1 MYKKRV
7 VYLLFLLISLFSCKK
22 GKEAEN
28 PQKGEIQVVAD
39 PSFKNVTEALAERY
53 MAFYPEAKLDVV
65 YKKEDSAF
73 IDLLDGNAR
82 VIVMS
87 RELTK
92 KEKEVYK
99 EKVDLEYNPAKFA
112 GDAVVFVVSKNSSRE
127 HIKVSEIKE
136 MLNSDDKNLIFDGA
150 NASNLNFIA
159 QKFQVKPSALKYS
172 IIKGNEN
179 IVNSIDKFNNKIGVI
194 SLNTISREFSPEA
207 IALREKVKVL
217 PVMDDKG
224 KIYKPELSNIR
235 NMEYPFSR
243 ILYFLTNEG
252 FFGVGNGFIR
262 FSCTQIGQIVVSKQ
276 GLQPYNIYKREVQ
289 MR

>member
-1 MYKKRV
+1 M
-7 VYLLFLLISLFSCKK
+7 LSCKK

-39 PSFKNVTEALAERY
+39 PSFKNVTEALTERY
-53 MAFYPEAKLDVV
+53 MAFYPEAKLDVL

-73 IDLLDGNAR
+73 IDLLEGRAR

-87 RELTK
+87 RELSER
-92 KEKEVYK
+92 EKEVYK
-99 EKVDLEYNPAKFA
+99 SKVDLEYNPAKFA
-112 GDAVVFVVSKNSSRE
+112 GDAVVFIVPKNSNRE

-136 MLNSDDKNLIFDGA
+136 MLNSESKNLIFDGT

-159 QKFQVKPSALKYS
+159 QKFNAKPSALKYS
-172 IIKGNEN
+172 IIRGNEN
-179 IVNSIDKFNNKIGVI
+179 IVNNIGEFSDKIGVI

-217 PVMDDKG
+217 PVMDEKG
-224 KIYKPELSNIR
+224 KIYKPELSSIR

>member
-1 MYKKRV
+1 MYKRIG
-7 VYLLFLLISLFSCKK
+7 YLLFLLVVMLSCKK

-53 MAFYPEAKLDVV
+53 MAFYPEAKLDVL

-73 IDLLDGNAR
+73 IDLLEGNAR

-87 RELTK
+87 RELSE

-99 EKVDLEYNPAKFA
+99 SKVDLEYNPAKFA
-112 GDAVVFVVSKNSSRE
+112 GDAVVFIVPKNSNRE

-136 MLNSDDKNLIFDGA
+136 MLNSESKNLIFDGT

-159 QKFQVKPSALKYS
+159 QKFNAKPSALKYS
-172 IIKGNEN
+172 IIRGNEN
-179 IVNSIDKFNNKIGVI
+179 IVNNIDKFSDKIGVI

-207 IALREKVKVL
+207 IALRDKIKIL
-217 PVMDDKG
+217 PVIDEEG
-224 KIYKPELSNIR
+224 KVYKPELSSIR

-243 ILYFLTNEG
+243 VLYFLTNEG

>member
-1 MYKKRV
+1 MYKRIG
-7 VYLLFLLISLFSCKK
+7 YLLFLLVVMLSCKK

-39 PSFKNVTEALAERY
+39 PSFKNVTEALTERY
-53 MAFYPEAKLDVV
+53 MAFYPEAKLDVL

-73 IDLLDGNAR
+73 IDLLEGRAR

-87 RELTK
+87 RELSER
-92 KEKEVYK
+92 EKEVYK
-99 EKVDLEYNPAKFA
+99 SKVDLEYNPAKFA
-112 GDAVVFVVSKNSSRE
+112 GDAVVFIVPKNSNRE

-136 MLNSDDKNLIFDGA
+136 MLNSESKNLIFDGT

-159 QKFQVKPSALKYS
+159 QKFNAKPSALKYS
-172 IIKGNEN
+172 IIRGNEN
-179 IVNSIDKFNNKIGVI
+179 IVNNIGEFSDKIGVI

-217 PVMDDKG
+217 PVMDEKG
-224 KIYKPELSNIR
+224 KIYKPELSSIR

>member
-1 MYKKRV
+1 MYKRIG
-7 VYLLFLLISLFSCKK
+7 YLLFLLVVMLSCKK
-22 GKEAEN
+22 SKEAEN

-53 MAFYPEAKLDVV
+53 MAFYPEAKLDVL

-73 IDLLDGNAR
+73 IDLLEGNAR

-112 GDAVVFVVSKNSSRE
+112 GDAVVFIVPKNSKRE

-136 MLNSDDKNLIFDGA
+136 MLNSESKNLIFDGT

-159 QKFQVKPSALKYS
+159 QKFNAKPSALKYS
-172 IIKGNEN
+172 IIRGNEN
-179 IVNSIDKFNNKIGVI
+179 IVNNIDKFSDKIGVI

-207 IALREKVKVL
+207 IALRDKIKIL
-217 PVMDDKG
+217 PVIDEEG
-224 KIYKPELSNIR
+224 KVYKPELSSIR

-243 ILYFLTNEG
+243 VLYFLTNEG